1 MVAAGDSA
9 SSTTRSGIS
18 AGVIEITNEASQR
31 ERTGQTAE
39 ETVAGVN
46 RDVSSDRDGSGAL
59 TNKFDKEQIE
69 TSFEIMQT
77 LQREVGTF
85 VGNRAKEAEAIEAQ
99 LKNTTDPE
107 QRALLNQQLVDAKKW
122 GPGGDY
128 RLIVS
133 AITAGISGNVTG
145 AAGEMATRATVNYL
159 QGLAAK
165 EIKALGENLDPA
177 SKAALHAVT
186 GCAGGAASSGN
197 CGAGAMGAAAGS
209 LLGSLL
215 AASDKSGQDLSQS
228 EREARVNLITSI
240 VAGVTAGVG
249 GDVATAS
256 ISAKTEAEN
265 NTLGIRVAPPPP
277 RHTGGVPN
285 PQGSKRNGRD
295 GDELDPTSASSTA
308 KAVEGSNVADQLKD
322 ALTKAACAISGL
334 ACSNQ
339 LIVDRVARVIGDGS
353 NDDNVIGTPN
363 EGPRGVNVIGTPD
376 TGEKGPTI
384 VDTPDQGERGA
395 TITGTPDQG
404 TKGPTIIATPNEGP
418 AVFEPVLSKDGSE
431 AATPAPRSLSDIE
444 TRDWYRKQIDKI
456 DDVENK
462 MRNEGKSLRD
472 IFYTTSRMRNEAKA
486 MAREFMK
493 NREVAETLPPILSP
507 DAALAKYNG
516 DYELAIQATKRTN
529 KNVNE
534 SIEKRRNNGEK

>member
-1 MVAAGDSA
+1 MGFGDNAKVGTDQKGDAQTGANATHGSELPKTGPVSIKPPVVVAAGDSA

-18 AGVIEITNEASQR
+18 AGVIEITDEASQL
-31 ERTGQTAE
+31 ERTGKTAK
-39 ETVAGVN
+39 ETVAAVN
-46 RDVSSDRDGSGAL
+46 RDVSSDKDGSGTLA
-59 TNKFDKEQIE
+59 NKFDKEQIE
-69 TSFEIMQT
+69 TSFEIMRT

-85 VGNRAKEAEAIEAQ
+85 VENRAKEADAIEAK
-99 LKNTTDPE
+99 LKKATDPE
-107 QRALLNQQLVDAKKW
+107 QRAALNQQLADAKKW

-215 AASDKSGQDLSQS
+215 AAGDKSGQDLSQS

-277 RHTGGVPN
+277 RDTGGPLG
-285 PQGSKRNGRD
+285 PQGRKRGGRD
-295 GDELDPTSASSTA
+295 GDDIDPTLAGRATTASAS
-308 KAVEGSNVADQLKD
+308 GNVADKLKD

-339 LIVDRVARVIGDGS
+339 LIVEGIVARVIGDGA
-353 NDDNVIGTPN
+353 NDDNVMGTPN
-363 EGPRGVNVIGTPD
+363 EGPRGVTVTGTPD
-376 TGEKGPTI
+376 TGRKG
-384 VDTPDQGERGA
+384 Q
-395 TITGTPDQG
+395 
-404 TKGPTIIATPNEGP
+404 
-418 AVFEPVLSKDGSE
+418 
-431 AATPAPRSLSDIE
+431 RSLVRRIRGS
-444 TRDWYRKQIDKI
+444 
-456 DDVENK
+456 
-462 MRNEGKSLRD
+462 
-472 IFYTTSRMRNEAKA
+472 
-486 MAREFMK
+486 
-493 NREVAETLPPILSP
+493 
-507 DAALAKYNG
+507 AALQSFQ
-516 DYELAIQATKRTN
+516 LRTKT
-529 KNVNE
+529 
-534 SIEKRRNNGEK
+534 